1 MNKFHTF
8 HKCSHYYG
16 IYENETYVLKGA
28 MRVKGITKVVDEL
41 GLMIL
46 SKEIELEMKQNEIDK
61 LKKKIELIEGY
72 LEMYDEFYN
81 KSDK

>member
-1 MNKFHTF
+1 M
-8 HKCSHYYG
+8 
-16 IYENETYVLKGA
+16 
-28 MRVKGITKVVDEL
+28 KGITKVIDEM

-46 SKEIELEMKQNEIDK
+46 TKEIELELKEKEINE

-81 KSDK
+81 NENK

>member
-1 MNKFHTF
+1 M
-8 HKCSHYYG
+8 
-16 IYENETYVLKGA
+16 
-28 MRVKGITKVVDEL
+28 KGITKVIDEM

-46 SKEIELEMKQNEIDK
+46 TKEIELEMKQNEIEE

-81 KSDK
+81 KGS

>member
-1 MNKFHTF
+1 M
-8 HKCSHYYG
+8 
-16 IYENETYVLKGA
+16 
-28 MRVKGITKVVDEL
+28 KGITKVIDEM

-46 SKEIELEMKQNEIDK
+46 TKEMELEMKQDEIEE

-81 KSDK
+81 KAN

>member
-1 MNKFHTF
+1 M
-8 HKCSHYYG
+8 
-16 IYENETYVLKGA
+16 
-28 MRVKGITKVVDEL
+28 KGIAKVIDEM

-46 SKEIELEMKQNEIDK
+46 EREIELELKQDEIAE

-81 KSDK
+81 KPDDN

>member
-1 MNKFHTF
+1 M
-8 HKCSHYYG
+8 
-16 IYENETYVLKGA
+16 
-28 MRVKGITKVVDEL
+28 KGITKVIDEM

-46 SKEIELEMKQNEIDK
+46 AKEIELEMKQSEIDE

-81 KSDK
+81 K

>member
-1 MNKFHTF
+1 MIYRNK
-8 HKCSHYYG
+8 
-16 IYENETYVLKGA
+16 TYVLKKGETS
-28 MRVKGITKVVDEL
+28 MKGITKVIDEM

-46 SKEIELEMKQNEIDK
+46 SKEIELEMKQSEIDE

-72 LEMYDEFYN
+72 LDMYDEFYN